1 MASKVQ
7 KFVKYTDEFVNEIV
21 EQIKRGETSYH
32 LAKINNI
39 PLYTIKTWKRRY
51 INHPELYPNT
61 GTKRGKKKESDLT
74 KEDWKERYEI
84 LKKYRAFLKAQR
96 ERK

>member
-1 MASKVQ
+1 MASKGQ

-21 EQIKRGETSYH
+21 EQMKRGETAYH

-61 GTKRGKKKESDLT
+61 GTKRGKKKEADLT

-84 LKKYRAFLKAQR
+84 LKKYRAFLRAQR